1 LCKCLNQASGKI
13 ASFRIVLA
21 LLSALVFAGCHALT
35 PRVTYNLDHDARPD
49 PTLQNQLERIDDA
62 IRSSF
67 NIPTAATSVAL
78 FDLKTGR
85 YAPIN
90 ATREEYAASVAKI
103 GILLAYFELHPQAA
117 TNLNPQTKHELGLM
131 IKASNNEM
139 AAKFSEEMG
148 LRQIQNVLN
157 RHGFYDPAR
166 GGGIWVGKHYGKS
179 GERIGDPIGNN
190 SHAAT
195 TEQVLRFLL
204 EMDQGQLL
212 SKDASAR
219 MREIFASPEIP
230 HDQIKFVKG
239 LAGRN
244 LTILRKWGS
253 WEDWLHD
260 SAIIEGPHRKYILV
274 ALTHHPRG
282 DDYLEELARRI
293 DDLMQTR

>member
-1 LCKCLNQASGKI
+1 LKRAFSLVA
-13 ASFRIVLA
+13 LA
-21 LLSALVFAGCHALT
+21 LFFQACATHPIPPSMDNALQKQIEKI
-35 PRVTYNLDHDARPD
+35 DADLREKFGMTAEQTSIAFFD
-49 PTLQNQLERIDDA
+49 IKRNRRA
-62 IRSSF
+62 NIREQH
-67 NIPTAATSVAL
+67 L
-78 FDLKTGR
+78 
-85 YAPIN
+85 
-90 ATREEYAASVAKI
+90 EYAASVAKI

-117 TNLNPQTKHELGLM
+117 TNLNPQTKYELGLM
-131 IKASNNEM
+131 IKASSNEM

-148 LRQIQNVLN
+148 LRQIQDVLN

-195 TEQVLRFLL
+195 AEQVLRFLL
-204 EMDQGQLL
+204 EMDQGRLL

-230 HDQIKFVKG
+230 HDQIKFVKA

-260 SAIIEGPHRKYILV
+260 SAIIEGPNRKYILV

-282 DDYLEELARRI
+282 DDYLEELARHI
-293 DDLMQTR
+293 DDLMQRH

>member
-1 LCKCLNQASGKI
+1 MDK
-13 ASFRIVLA
+13 
-21 LLSALVFAGCHALT
+21 
-35 PRVTYNLDHDARPD
+35 
-49 PTLQNQLERIDDA
+49 TLQTQIESIDVELRDKYG
-62 IRSSF
+62 IQ
-67 NIPTAATSVAL
+67 PEQTSVA
-78 FDLKTGR
+78 FYDLERNRRAGV
-85 YAPIN
+85 
-90 ATREEYAASVAKI
+90 REQHLEYAASVAKV

-131 IKASNNEM
+131 IKASSNEM
-139 AAKFSEEMG
+139 ASKFSEQMG
-148 LRQIQNVLN
+148 LREIQDVLN

-195 TEQVLRFLL
+195 AEQVLRFFL
-204 EMDQGQLL
+204 EMEQGRLL

-244 LTILRKWGS
+244 VTILRKWGS

-260 SAIIEGPHRKYILV
+260 SAIIRGPNRKYILV

-282 DDYLEELARRI
+282 DDYLEELARRV
-293 DDLMQTR
+293 DDLMQR